1 MNKIFLGSP
10 FKTTILG
17 IILCSL
23 GIWGFG
29 VAPAGAQQW
38 GDEKL
43 LMDLQSG
50 GAELFKEI
58 SPGMIQIFNLD
69 YETWGG
75 GAGSGYIIDKEGH
88 AITNK
93 HVVGN
98 SQIVEVALFGDEDTG
113 VRHKGIVIGED
124 PQIDMAIIKVIAD
137 PSLLHPMKLADSDKM
152 KVGDV
157 VATCGSPGG
166 DAGITDPG
174 DTSLAS
180 ANWLDFFNFNLGVV
194 DEILDFHHSWMFYNM
209 DNGGMGRQEYGQ
221 YYGSGV
227 QYLFHV
233 SAAINSG
240 NSGGPCINSYA
251 QAIGTN
257 TWGGGGENMG
267 YSVPVNFL
275 KRSATDIIQY
285 GRARTPWFG
294 ILLHPPDVPYK
305 WAYTDAQ
312 MGITNKW
319 SLWFDVVVDGPM
331 EVQYVNTYS
340 PAYEAGIRKGDKI
353 FSIDNKV
360 YTNIFDVYKLF
371 LNGRIGQ
378 KITVMIERDGK
389 GLPPITVELAEK
401 KVRYDALK
409 IDTFSI
415 ADYKPPYMAT
425 LTY

>member
-10 FKTTILG
+10 FKTALLG
-17 IILCSL
+17 LMLLSL

-29 VAPAGAQQW
+29 VAPANAQQW

-69 YETWGG
+69 YESWGG
-75 GAGSGYIIDKEGH
+75 GAGSGYVIDKEGH

-98 SQIVEVALFGDEDTG
+98 SQIVEIALFGDEDTG
-113 VRHKGIVIGED
+113 ERHKGIVIGED
-124 PQIDMAIIKVIAD
+124 PQLDLAIVKIIAD
-137 PSLLHPMKLADSDKM
+137 PALLHPMKLADSDRI

-166 DAGITDPG
+166 DAGVTDPS
-174 DTSLAS
+174 DTSFAS

-194 DEILDFHHSWMFYNM
+194 DEILDFHHAWWVYNM
-209 DNGGMGRQEYGQ
+209 GSGTGREQYGM

-251 QAIGTN
+251 EAIGTN
-257 TWGGGGENMG
+257 TWGGGGENIG

-294 ILLHPPDVPYK
+294 ILLHPSEPPYK
-305 WAYTDAQ
+305 WAYYDSPA
-312 MGITNKW
+312 GITNEW
-319 SLWFDVVVDGPM
+319 DLWFDVEVDGPM
-331 EVQYVNTYS
+331 EVQYVNSYS

-353 FSIDNKV
+353 YTIDNKKF
-360 YTNIFDVYKLF
+360 TNIFEVYKYF

-389 GLPPITVELAEK
+389 GLPPITVELGEK
-401 KVRYDALK
+401 KVRFDSVK
-409 IDTFSI
+409 IDSYSI
-415 ADYKPPYMAT
+415 YEYKRPYTVT